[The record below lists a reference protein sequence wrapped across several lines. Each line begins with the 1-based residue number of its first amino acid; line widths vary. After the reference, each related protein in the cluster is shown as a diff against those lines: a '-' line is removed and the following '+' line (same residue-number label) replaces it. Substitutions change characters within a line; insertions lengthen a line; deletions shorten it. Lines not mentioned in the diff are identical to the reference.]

1 MSRRQKKK
9 LKRMHPV
16 PLFSK
21 ALGGDRDAVSEL
33 IERQQNGKALR
44 YYPNGRSSM
53 DDDGAVVA
61 SVRPANGVVEIR
73 SGRPWSMLNVSQEV
87 AFDWII
93 GIPRCLSVAI
103 HEYTS
108 LGMSHEDVCDQM
120 RQTSTKDFEA
130 RISAYYGDDSVQVAF
145 SPAGHKAWRLD
156 PVQCASLVKAIA
168 EACMMM
174 DWQYH
179 RTASNH
185 DLSLIHS
192 LIKDVDTEIE

>member
-1 MSRRQKKK
+1 MGRSKRQRIRK
-9 LKRMHPV
+9 LHTV
-16 PLFSK
+16 SLFKK

-73 SGRPWSMLNVSQEV
+73 SGRPWSMLHVSQEV

-93 GIPRCLSVAI
+93 GIPRCLSIAI
-103 HEYTS
+103 HEYSS

-179 RTASNH
+179 RTASNL